1 MISLLKHS
9 PYTHKPSDWINGE
22 ISRRQSQL
30 VQSNDPIFIE
40 FYKNRI
46 STLRQELK
54 IRGELLPSANK
65 QDGDFIPFYY
75 HPAPPFVSVNQN

>member
-1 MISLLKHS
+1 MISLFKHS
-9 PYTHKPSDWINGE
+9 PYAHKPSDWVNDE

-54 IRGELLPSANK
+54 IRGEYLPTADK
-65 QDGDFIPFYY
+65 QDGNPPPFY